1 LLSLAVTEESLR
13 DFVLKYHGNISP
25 TGEANLL
32 MYGGVKFGEAW
43 FEEVMGRL

>member
-1 LLSLAVTEESLR
+1 VTEESLR

-32 MYGGVKFGEAW
+32 MYGAVKFGEQW